1 MSGGHWNRAGRRS
14 GGNRPEKLRVG
25 INTMVSGQAV
35 LGPLCLMGK
44 HELCERDC
52 VCEHHAAARDMV
64 KDMHGGEDGE
74 P

>member
-1 MSGGHWNRAGRRS
+1 
-14 GGNRPEKLRVG
+14 
-25 INTMVSGQAV
+25 MVSGQAV